1 MAPIDFWQNY
11 TPFLVWQLSIQLE
24 LAILEEDLKNKDEPT
39 DLTQSTPHSAVRP
52 FLVGEPELNI

>member
-39 DLTQSTPHSAVRP
+39 ASTHSTPNPYVMHLFQDPV
-52 FLVGEPELNI
+52 I